1 MKSPELLMKKP
12 REDISGDAPLVSV
25 IIPAYQAADFI
36 SEAVD
41 SALAQR
47 FTDREVIVV
56 NDGSPDTER
65 LEAVLEPY
73 ADRIVYLVQE
83 NGGPSLARN
92 HGILH
97 ARGELV
103 AFLDADDAWD
113 PDFLEAQVG
122 YLREHP
128 AIALVYSDARY
139 FGDSHLSGR
148 TFMSA
153 CPSRGAATLESLL
166 AGRCQVLTSSVL
178 ARKRALIDA
187 GLFDPSESWGEDY
200 DLWLRVAKG
209 GGRIGYQP
217 RVLAKKR
224 VHSASLGADPLKL
237 QEGGLRVLRKF
248 ARRDDL
254 TPSEKTALAR
264 RLTQMQALRDLTL
277 GKARLAAGDFAGAR
291 TAISAAN
298 EHLCAPKLDLA
309 LQALRVAPRLVA
321 RVHAAKLKLADLGGR
336 SGRFIDGRVNPLKQK
351 VLRSA
356 GSWALARSRR

>member
-1 MKSPELLMKKP
+1 MN
-12 REDISGDAPLVSV
+12 APLVSA

-36 SEAVD
+36 SEAVE

-113 PDFLEAQVG
+113 PGFLEAQVG
-122 YLREHP
+122 YLRDHP

-153 CPSRGAATLESLL
+153 CPSRGAATLENLL

-178 ARKRALIDA
+178 ARKRSLIDA
-187 GLFDPSESWGEDY
+187 GLFDPAESWGEDY

-298 EHLCAPKLDLA
+298 EHFDTPKLGLA
-309 LQALRVAPRLVA
+309 LLAMRIAPRLLA
-321 RVHAAKLKLADLGGR
+321 RAHALKLKTSELRVRG
-336 SGRFIDGRVNPLKQK
+336 GRFIGRSVVPLKRK

-356 GSWALARSRR
+356 CEGPVANSDS